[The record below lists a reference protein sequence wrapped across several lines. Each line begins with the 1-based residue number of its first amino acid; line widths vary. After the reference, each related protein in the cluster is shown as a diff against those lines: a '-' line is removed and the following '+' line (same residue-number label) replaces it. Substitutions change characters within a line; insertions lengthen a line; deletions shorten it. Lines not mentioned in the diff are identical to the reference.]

1 MMDQKTIQILN
12 SIHFAE
18 RYKKLYKQ
26 YSFNFNE
33 SFNNYDNQYV
43 LKLLQEVGYID
54 IKYQKRENFFQSVKK
69 IDVYRFE
76 HKIKTKSGAVELIWD
91 VMKNNQYFTGNSF
104 SNLEY
109 ELLNLEERHP
119 LPIFRNYEDLREI
132 LTIAFQMFEDM
143 TAEFLKVYG
152 ECTCEVVN

>member
-152 ECTCEVVN
+152 EST

>member
-33 SFNNYDNQYV
+33 SFNNYNNQYI

-54 IKYQKRENFFQSVKK
+54 IKYQKRENFFQSIKK

-152 ECTCEVVN
+152 ESTCEVVN

>member
-33 SFNNYDNQYV
+33 SFNNYDNQYI

-143 TAEFLKVYG
+143 TTEFLKVYG
-152 ECTCEVVN
+152 DST

>member
-1 MMDQKTIQILN
+1 MDQKTIQILN

-18 RYKKLYKQ
+18 RYKELYKQ

-33 SFNNYDNQYV
+33 SFNDYENQYV
-43 LKLLQEVGYID
+43 VELLHEIGYTD
-54 IKYQKRENFFQSVKK
+54 IKYQKKENFFQSVKK
-69 IDVYRFE
+69 VGVYRFE

-91 VMKNNQYFTGNSF
+91 VMKNNQYYIGNSF

-119 LPIFRNYEDLREI
+119 LPIFRNYEDLHGI
-132 LTIAFQMFEDM
+132 LTTAFQMFEDM

-152 ECTCEVVN
+152 DST

>member
-33 SFNNYDNQYV
+33 SFNNYDNQYI

-152 ECTCEVVN
+152 DST

>member
-12 SIHFAE
+12 NIHFAE

-33 SFNNYDNQYV
+33 SFNDYDNQYV
-43 LKLLQEVGYID
+43 VKLLHEIGYTD
-54 IKYQKRENFFQSVKK
+54 IKYQKKENFFQSVKK
-69 IDVYRFE
+69 VGAYRFE

-91 VMKNNQYFTGNSF
+91 VMKNNQYYAGNSF

-119 LPIFRNYEDLREI
+119 LPIFRNYEDLRGI
-132 LTIAFQMFEDM
+132 LTLAFQMFEDM
-143 TAEFLKVYG
+143 TTEFLKVHG
-152 ECTCEVVN
+152 DST

>member
-12 SIHFAE
+12 NIHFAE

-33 SFNNYDNQYV
+33 SFNDYDNQYV
-43 LKLLQEVGYID
+43 VKLLHEIGYTD
-54 IKYQKRENFFQSVKK
+54 IKYQKKENFFQSVKK
-69 IDVYRFE
+69 VGAYRFE

-91 VMKNNQYFTGNSF
+91 VMKNNQYYTGNSF

-119 LPIFRNYEDLREI
+119 LPIFRNYEDLRGI
-132 LTIAFQMFEDM
+132 LTLAFQMFEDM
-143 TAEFLKVYG
+143 TTEFLKVHG
-152 ECTCEVVN
+152 DST

>member
-12 SIHFAE
+12 NIHFAE

-33 SFNNYDNQYV
+33 SFNDYDNQYV
-43 LKLLQEVGYID
+43 VKLLHEIGYTD
-54 IKYQKRENFFQSVKK
+54 IKYQKKENFFQSVKK
-69 IDVYRFE
+69 VGAYRFE

-91 VMKNNQYFTGNSF
+91 VMKNNQYYTGNSF

-119 LPIFRNYEDLREI
+119 LPIFRNYEDLRGI
-132 LTIAFQMFEDM
+132 LTLAFQMFEDM
-143 TAEFLKVYG
+143 TTEFLKVYG
-152 ECTCEVVN
+152 DLT

>member
-12 SIHFAE
+12 NIHFAE

-33 SFNNYDNQYV
+33 SFNDYDNQYV
-43 LKLLQEVGYID
+43 VKLLHEIGYTD
-54 IKYQKRENFFQSVKK
+54 IKYQKKENFFQSVKK
-69 IDVYRFE
+69 VGAYRFE

-91 VMKNNQYFTGNSF
+91 VMKNNQYYTGNSF

-119 LPIFRNYEDLREI
+119 LPIFRNYEDLRGI
-132 LTIAFQMFEDM
+132 LTLAFQMFEDM
-143 TAEFLKVYG
+143 TTEFLKVHG
-152 ECTCEVVN
+152 DSTW

>member
-1 MMDQKTIQILN
+1 MDQKTIQILN

-33 SFNNYDNQYV
+33 GFNNYDNQYI

-104 SNLEY
+104 KNLEY

-143 TAEFLKVYG
+143 TTEFLKVYG
-152 ECTCEVVN
+152 DST

>member
-1 MMDQKTIQILN
+1 MDQKTIQILN

-33 SFNNYDNQYV
+33 SFNNYNNQYV

-152 ECTCEVVN
+152 ESTCEVVN

>member
-1 MMDQKTIQILN
+1 MDQKTIQILN

-33 SFNNYDNQYV
+33 SFNNYDNQYI

-152 ECTCEVVN
+152 DST

>member
-1 MMDQKTIQILN
+1 MDQKTIQILN

-143 TAEFLKVYG
+143 TTEFLKVYG
-152 ECTCEVVN
+152 EST

>member
-12 SIHFAE
+12 NIHFAE
-18 RYKKLYKQ
+18 RYKKIYKQ

-33 SFNNYDNQYV
+33 SFNDYDNQYV
-43 LKLLQEVGYID
+43 VKLLHEIGYTD
-54 IKYQKRENFFQSVKK
+54 IKHQKKENFFQSVKK
-69 IDVYRFE
+69 VGAYRFE
-76 HKIKTKSGAVELIWD
+76 RKIKTKSGAVELIWD
-91 VMKNNQYFTGNSF
+91 VMKNNQYYMGNSF

-132 LTIAFQMFEDM
+132 LTLAFQMFEDM
-143 TAEFLKVYG
+143 TAEFLNVYG
-152 ECTCEVVN
+152 EPA

>member
-12 SIHFAE
+12 NIHFAE

-33 SFNNYDNQYV
+33 SFNDYDNQYV
-43 LKLLQEVGYID
+43 VKLLHEIGYTD
-54 IKYQKRENFFQSVKK
+54 IKYQKKENFFQSVKK
-69 IDVYRFE
+69 VGAYRFE

-119 LPIFRNYEDLREI
+119 LPIFRNYEDLRGI
-132 LTIAFQMFEDM
+132 LTLAFQMFEDM
-143 TAEFLKVYG
+143 TTEFLKVHG
-152 ECTCEVVN
+152 DST

>member
-12 SIHFAE
+12 NIHFAE

-33 SFNNYDNQYV
+33 SFNDYDNQYV
-43 LKLLQEVGYID
+43 VKLLHEIGYTD
-54 IKYQKRENFFQSVKK
+54 IKYQKKENFFQSVKK
-69 IDVYRFE
+69 VGAYRFE

-119 LPIFRNYEDLREI
+119 LPIFRNYEDLRGI

-143 TAEFLKVYG
+143 TTEFLNVYG
-152 ECTCEVVN
+152 DST

>member
-12 SIHFAE
+12 NIHFAE
-18 RYKKLYKQ
+18 RYKRLYKQ

-33 SFNNYDNQYV
+33 SFNDYDNQYV
-43 LKLLQEVGYID
+43 VKLLHEIGYTD
-54 IKYQKRENFFQSVKK
+54 IKYQKKENFFQSVKK
-69 IDVYRFE
+69 VGAYRFE

-119 LPIFRNYEDLREI
+119 LPIFRNYEDLRGI
-132 LTIAFQMFEDM
+132 LTLAFQMFEDM
-143 TAEFLKVYG
+143 TTEFLKVYG
-152 ECTCEVVN
+152 DLT

>member
-12 SIHFAE
+12 NIHFAE

-33 SFNNYDNQYV
+33 SFNDYDNQYV
-43 LKLLQEVGYID
+43 VKLLHEIGYTD
-54 IKYQKRENFFQSVKK
+54 IKYQKKENFFQSVKK
-69 IDVYRFE
+69 VGAYRFE

-119 LPIFRNYEDLREI
+119 LPIFRNYEDLHEI

-152 ECTCEVVN
+152 DST